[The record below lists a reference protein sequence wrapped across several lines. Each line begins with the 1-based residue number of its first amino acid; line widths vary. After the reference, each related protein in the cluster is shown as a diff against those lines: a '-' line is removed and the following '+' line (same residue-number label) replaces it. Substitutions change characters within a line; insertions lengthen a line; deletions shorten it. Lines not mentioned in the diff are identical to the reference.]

1 MRISDRI
8 LFDGVRANLQ
18 HNLEQVARVGEE
30 LASGRRLHAPSD
42 DPVAT
47 AQALRHRRDLALN
60 QQYLRGVDAARARL
74 SAVDRALGGLT
85 DTLQRARELALQAG
99 SGVLGADQMQAI
111 GVELNQLVQHAIQ
124 LGNTSFA
131 GQFLFAGT
139 KTTTPPFAP
148 TGDPNTPASVTYMG
162 NAVAIR
168 QDLGQGVQVRVD
180 VPGDQAVQPAIQ
192 ALIQL
197 RDAVT
202 AGDGV
207 TATGPALSALDGALD
222 TVLQVRGS
230 VGARVNRLDAI
241 GNQLT
246 EEQTSLEGLRSGLE
260 DIDVADTVVRLNAAR
275 NVYEAALGAA
285 ARAIQ
290 PSLLEFLR

>member
-18 HNLEQVARVGEE
+18 HNLGQVARVGEE

-74 SAVDRALGGLT
+74 SAVDQALGGLT
-85 DTLQRARELALQAG
+85 ETLQRARELALQAG
-99 SGVLGADQMQAI
+99 SGVLGTDQMQAI

-139 KTTTPPFAP
+139 KTTTPPFVP
-148 TGDPNTPASVTYMG
+148 TGDPNMPASVTYMG

-197 RDAVT
+197 RDAVN

-241 GNQLT
+241 GNQLM
-246 EEQTSLEGLRSGLE
+246 EEHTSLEGLRSGLE
-260 DIDVADTVVRLNAAR
+260 DIDVADAVVRLNAAR

-290 PSLLEFLR
+290 PSLLDFLR

>member
-18 HNLEQVARVGEE
+18 SNLEQVARVGEE

-47 AQALRHRRDLALN
+47 AQALRYRRDLGLN
-60 QQYLRGVDAARARL
+60 RQYLRGVDAARARL
-74 SAVDRALGGLT
+74 SAVDQALGGLT

-99 SGVLGADQMQAI
+99 SGVLGTDQMQAI
-111 GVELNQLVQHAIQ
+111 GVELNQLVLHAVQ

-148 TGDPNTPASVTYMG
+148 TGDPNAPTSVTYAG
-162 NAVAIR
+162 NAVAIA

-180 VPGDQAVQPAIQ
+180 VPGNQAVLPAIQ

-202 AGDGV
+202 AGDAT

-290 PSLLEFLR
+290 PSLLDFLR

>member
-18 HNLEQVARVGEE
+18 HNLGQVARVGEE

-74 SAVDRALGGLT
+74 SAVDQALGGLT
-85 DTLQRARELALQAG
+85 DALQRARELALQAG
-99 SGVLGADQMQAI
+99 SGVLGTDQMQAI

-139 KTTTPPFAP
+139 KTTTPPFVP
-148 TGDPNTPASVTYMG
+148 TGDPNMPASVTYMG

-197 RDAVT
+197 RDAVN

-241 GNQLT
+241 GNQLM
-246 EEQTSLEGLRSGLE
+246 EEHTSLEGLRSGLE
-260 DIDVADTVVRLNAAR
+260 DIDVADAVVRLNAAR

-290 PSLLEFLR
+290 PSLLDFLR